1 MTQFKQDEIVIAVKS
16 LDDEN
21 GTVLLKGKQYRV
33 CTVGQTV
40 NRPWY
45 EPYYELIDT
54 SLSRQY
60 QHHKTPWIKESELL
74 SAVQSVQ
81 GQEGTMP

>member
-1 MTQFKQDEIVIAVKS
+1 MTRFKQDEIVIAVKS
-16 LDDEN
+16 LDDKN
-21 GTVLLKGKQYRV
+21 GPFLLKGKQYRI
-33 CTVGQTV
+33 CTVAQTV

-60 QHHKTPWIKESELL
+60 QHYRTPWIKESTLL
-74 SAVQSVQ
+74 SAVQRVQ
-81 GQEGTMP
+81 DQEGTTP

>member
-16 LDDEN
+16 LEDKN
-21 GTVLLKGKQYRV
+21 GTFLLKGKQYRI
-33 CTVGQTV
+33 CTVYTKSPG
-40 NRPWY
+40 WY
-45 EPYYELIDT
+45 ETIYELIDT

-60 QHHKTPWIKESELL
+60 QHYRTPWIKESTLL

-81 GQEGTMP
+81 DQGSTTP